1 VQDTLGPLSSLLEQ
15 LSSRLAAVEAHV
27 GIAPSAGAGGATAPR
42 AAVKVVSPVVVAWDA
57 IGSSLLEPFLAS
69 ANAVGDKAAELVRG
83 RRLPPR
89 PTVFV
94 TAAWAASLRR
104 GCVRVLAGCTGE
116 AGVWRQPLAHRAGS
130 GMQASGP
137 KVPRGRRLSARTGTA
152 GAAARRPR
160 TRVGVLSPRLAVSPF
175 PITMVGLR
183 VVWACFRFLSR
194 R

>member
-137 KVPRGRRLSARTGTA
+137 KVPRGRRLSAPALPALRPA
-152 GAAARRPR
+152 GRAQELACCRRA
-160 TRVGVLSPRLAVSPF
+160 LLCLPF
-175 PITMVGLR
+175 RSLW
-183 VVWACFRFLSR
+183 WACVSCGRAFAS
-194 R
+194 